1 MICFEIKNMT
11 DLNEDKIK
19 LNQDQPYKNNDKLE
33 EKILLKGGNV
43 SNIDYSTLP
52 KSQENSFDYNENTT
66 NFDLWRGLFYM
77 FLSCVFKSL
86 FSILSKSFLKG
97 KSDLSSFQLLTYRT
111 YFMLWIS
118 TLILSVYPINIF
130 SEEFVKKGKLLNV
143 IARTILAI
151 ISMSIVVFAIKF
163 MHISDVY
170 SVYYIYPG
178 FIIVLSFFYLKN
190 EKLSV
195 FDYLSLSAC
204 FIGVILIIKPE
215 FIFKQRNESGSDIY
229 FYLLVIFA
237 AFLKSIE
244 DVIIRN
250 TGKDVHYL
258 IFPVIYSVL
267 GMILFPVPMLLLDM
281 KYPTFNFTEVVIVF
295 MIAVCT
301 FLYQAFM
308 ALGLQN
314 ESASRVSIVNYAQ
327 IALMYI
333 CDLALFDKEFDML
346 DFLATLIIFGFN
358 FMNGLYK
365 TMKRMSDLNK
375 FKKNGK
381 NAILDNK
388 I

>member
-1 MICFEIKNMT
+1 MT
-11 DLNEDKIK
+11 NLNEDKTK
-19 LNQDQPYKNNDKLE
+19 LKQEQHCISNDKTD
-33 EKILLKGGNV
+33 EKLILKCDNA
-43 SNIDYSTLP
+43 NNKDYSTLP
-52 KSQENSFDYNENTT
+52 KSEENSFDYNENTT

-111 YFMLWIS
+111 YFMLWLSIVV
-118 TLILSVYPINIF
+118 LSVYPINVF

-143 IARTILAI
+143 IARTIFAI
-151 ISMSIVVFAIKF
+151 ISMSLVVFAIKF

-178 FIIVLSFFYLKN
+178 FIIILSLFYLKN

-195 FDYLSLSAC
+195 FDYLCLSAC

-215 FIFKQRNESGSDIY
+215 FIFKQRNNSGSEIY
-229 FYLLVIFA
+229 FYLLVIIA
-237 AFLKSIE
+237 ALLKSIE
-244 DVIIRN
+244 DVIVRN
-250 TGKDVHYL
+250 TGKDAHYL
-258 IFPVIYSVL
+258 IFPVIYSVF
-267 GMILFPVPMLLLDM
+267 GMILFPIPMLLFDV

-314 ESASRVSIVNYAQ
+314 ESASRVSIVNYVQ
-327 IALMYI
+327 IALMYV
-333 CDLALFDKEFDML
+333 CDLALFDKEFNVL
-346 DFLATLIIFGFN
+346 DFLATLLIFGFN
-358 FMNGLYK
+358 FINGLYK
-365 TMKRMSDLNK
+365 TMKRMNDLNR
-375 FKKNGK
+375 FKKNEK
-381 NAILDNK
+381 NYK
-388 I
+388 IENRS